1 MRRLHLLWSKI
12 CKEILVGFNVL
23 AARQGATRCM
33 TTKKKSM
40 MEIESVEAA
49 GKSNIGRVKRKKDES
64 HESEFKDAIN
74 GATSCMTTQK
84 KSMMEIESVEVAG
97 KSDIGCSLI
106 FSTIHLDFVAERGF

>member
-23 AARQGATRCM
+23 ATRQGATRCM

-49 GKSNIGRVKRKKDES
+49 GKSNIGRVKRYFRLE
-64 HESEFKDAIN
+64 
-74 GATSCMTTQK
+74 GATHCMTTQK

-97 KSDIGCSLI
+97 KSDIRCVKKYFILKVNKISAALYLVI
-106 FSTIHLDFVAERGF
+106 C

>member
-74 GATSCMTTQK
+74 VFLPLTNAIIDIEREFPSSCLL
-84 KSMMEIESVEVAG
+84 SI
-97 KSDIGCSLI
+97 
-106 FSTIHLDFVAERGF
+106 